1 MRRLLQTLGL
11 ARRELRAWALYDWA
25 NSAFATTVM
34 AAVLPI
40 FYADVAAAPL
50 PEHVRTAYWGY
61 TTAAALLLTA
71 LLSPVLGAVADHLN
85 AKKRFLAGFAGVGI
99 GATALLAAA
108 GEGMWL
114 YVSLVFI
121 AANVGFAA
129 ANVFYDSLLPH
140 IARPPERNR
149 VSTAGFALGYL
160 GGGLLLALH
169 LLWITQPGWFG
180 LPDAL
185 AATRLA
191 FLSVAL
197 WWVLFSIPLL
207 RGVSEPPRGLG
218 AGAGGAG
225 ARTNPLREGL
235 GRLAQTFREIRR
247 YRPAFLFLV
256 AFWLYSDGIGT
267 IIKMATVY
275 GREIGIGATDLI
287 GALLLVQFVGIPCT
301 FAFGALA
308 DRLGAKGG
316 LYAALGVYTAIAVL
330 GFFMTEA
337 WHFWVLAG
345 AVGTVQGG
353 AQALSRSL
361 YASLIPRAQSA
372 EFFAF
377 YSVSGKFAGVVGP
390 ALFGAVSQL
399 AGGSRWSILSLIA
412 FFLLGWLFL
421 SRVDLEEGRRVALI
435 EGEDHGPNHGQRG

>member
-1 MRRLLQTLGL
+1 
-11 ARRELRAWALYDWA
+11 
-25 NSAFATTVM
+25 
-34 AAVLPI
+34 
-40 FYADVAAAPL
+40 
-50 PEHVRTAYWGY
+50 
-61 TTAAALLLTA
+61 
-71 LLSPVLGAVADHLN
+71 
-85 AKKRFLAGFAGVGI
+85 
-99 GATALLAAA
+99 
-108 GEGMWL
+108 MWL

-121 AANVGFAA
+121 GANVGFAA

-140 IARPPERNR
+140 IARPSELNR
-149 VSTAGFALGYL
+149 VSTAGFALGYV

-169 LLWITQPGWFG
+169 LVGIAQPGWFG

-197 WWVLFSIPLL
+197 WWALFSIPLFRGVPEPL
-207 RGVSEPPRGLG
+207 RGADPGEPLG
-218 AGAGGAG
+218 
-225 ARTNPLREGL
+225 TNPLREGF
-235 GRLAQTFREIRR
+235 GRLRETFRELRR
-247 YRPAFLFLV
+247 YRQAFLFLV

-267 IIKMATVY
+267 IIKMATIY
-275 GREIGIGATDLI
+275 GREVGIGATDLI

-308 DRLGAKGG
+308 DRLGTKGG
-316 LYAALGVYTAIAVL
+316 LYVALGVYTAISGL

-361 YASLIPRAQSA
+361 YASLIPRSRSS

-377 YSVSGKFAGVVGP
+377 YGVSGKFAGIVGP
-390 ALFGAVSQL
+390 ALFGAISQL
-399 AGGSRWSILSLIA
+399 TGGSRLSILSLIL
-412 FFLLGWLFL
+412 FFGAGWLL
-421 SRVDLEEGRRVALI
+421 VSRVDLEEGRRAA
-435 EGEDHGPNHGQRG
+435 QREAA

>member
-1 MRRLLQTLGL
+1 MPPLRALGL
-11 ARRELRAWALYDWA
+11 HRRELRAWALYDWA

-34 AAVLPI
+34 ATILPI
-40 FYADVAAAPL
+40 FYADVAASPL

-71 LLSPVLGAVADHLN
+71 LLSPVLGAVADHLG
-85 AKKRFLAGFAGVGI
+85 AKKRFLALFAGTGI
-99 GATALLAAA
+99 LATALLAVA

-114 YVSLVFI
+114 YVSLVFV

-140 IARPPERNR
+140 IARPAELNR
-149 VSTAGFALGYL
+149 VSAAGFALGYV
-160 GGGLLLALH
+160 GGGLLLALN
-169 LLWITQPGWFG
+169 LLWITRPGWFG

-191 FLSVAL
+191 FLSVAV
-197 WWVLFSIPLL
+197 WWLLFSIPLL
-207 RGVSEPPRGLG
+207 RGVPEPARVRRRELG
-218 AGAGGAG
+218 ETLPTDA
-225 ARTNPLREGL
+225 LREGF
-235 GRLAQTFREIRR
+235 GRLAETFRELRR
-247 YRPAFLFLV
+247 YRQAFLFLV

-267 IIKMATVY
+267 IIKMATIY

-287 GALLLVQFVGIPCT
+287 GALLLVQFVGVPCT

-308 DRLGAKGG
+308 DRLGTKGG
-316 LYAALGVYTAIAVL
+316 LYVALGVYTAITVL

-337 WHFWVLAG
+337 WQFWVLAG

-361 YASLIPRAQSA
+361 YASLIPRSRSS

-377 YSVSGKFAGVVGP
+377 YSVSGKFAGIVGP

-399 AGGSRWSILSLIA
+399 AGGSRLSILSLIA
-412 FFLLGWLFL
+412 FFLLGWLL
-421 SRVDLEEGRRVALI
+421 VSRVNLEEGRRMALA
-435 EGEDHGPNHGQRG
+435 EGEDRGTQQI

>member
-1 MRRLLQTLGL
+1 MPPLRALGL
-11 ARRELRAWALYDWA
+11 HRRELRAWALYDWA

-34 AAVLPI
+34 ATVLPI
-40 FYADVAAAPL
+40 FYADVAASPL

-71 LLSPVLGAVADHLN
+71 LLSPVLGAVADHLG
-85 AKKRFLAGFAGVGI
+85 AKKRFLALFAGTGI
-99 GATALLAAA
+99 LATALLAVA

-114 YVSLVFI
+114 YVSLVFV

-140 IARPPERNR
+140 IARPAELNR
-149 VSTAGFALGYL
+149 VSAAGFALGYV
-160 GGGLLLALH
+160 GGGLLLALN
-169 LLWITQPGWFG
+169 LLWITRPGWFG

-191 FLSVAL
+191 FLSVAV
-197 WWVLFSIPLL
+197 WWLLFSIPLL
-207 RGVSEPPRGLG
+207 RGVPEPARVRRRELG
-218 AGAGGAG
+218 ETLPTDA
-225 ARTNPLREGL
+225 LREGF
-235 GRLAQTFREIRR
+235 GRLAETFRELRR
-247 YRPAFLFLV
+247 YRQAFLFLV

-267 IIKMATVY
+267 IIKMATIY

-287 GALLLVQFVGIPCT
+287 GALLLVQFVGVPCT

-308 DRLGAKGG
+308 DRLGTKGG
-316 LYAALGVYTAIAVL
+316 LYVALGVYTAITVL

-337 WHFWVLAG
+337 WQFWVLAG

-361 YASLIPRAQSA
+361 YASLIPRSRSS

-377 YSVSGKFAGVVGP
+377 YSVSGKFAGIVGP

-399 AGGSRWSILSLIA
+399 AGGSRLSILSLIA
-412 FFLLGWLFL
+412 FFLLGWLL
-421 SRVDLEEGRRVALI
+421 VSRVNLEEGRRMALA
-435 EGEDHGPNHGQRG
+435 EGEDRGTQQI